1 MLGIRDVTAEILKLN
16 GGNANLAE
24 TPNELLQATLN
35 KIDQAQEESELDI
48 LEQAIPNCLSRYR

>member
-48 LEQAIPNCLSRYR
+48 LG